1 MSSEN
6 MLIQM
11 THISKS
17 FPGVAALDDV
27 PLELKSGEIHA
38 LLGENGA
45 GKSTLIKILTGV
57 EERDGGSVLLEG
69 APIFPKSPQ
78 DAQKLGISTVYQEVN
93 LCPNLSV
100 AENIYIG
107 REPKKRGSID
117 WKKIN
122 RDSRAL
128 LDRFS
133 LDIDVTKNLDSY
145 SVAVQQMV
153 AIARAVDI
161 SAKVLILDEPTS
173 SLSSVEVEKLFEVM
187 NMLKAQ
193 GMGILFVTHF
203 LDQVYAV
210 SDTITVLRNGRYVG
224 TYAAAELPRTQLVGK
239 MLGKEYAEL
248 DLSSEK
254 EELVGGERESLLEMK
269 QACGPG
275 TISNIDLNI
284 YKGEVLGISG
294 LLGSGRSE
302 IVRLIFGI
310 DRLEQGEMKLNGEK
324 LAGKGPLPAIRRGVA
339 FCPENRKTEGIIGE
353 LSIRENIILALQA
366 KRGMLKAISRA
377 QAERIA
383 DKYIKML
390 EIKTP
395 SQDQRAKNLS
405 GGNQQKVILA
415 RWLATDPQLLML
427 DEPTRGIDV
436 GTKAEIQKIIVGLA
450 EQGMT
455 VVFISSEIDEM
466 LRCCSR
472 MIVLRDRKKVGELSG
487 KEIAESAVMSLI
499 AGGVKNGEDKEA
511 V

>member
-27 PLELKSGEIHA
+27 HFELNRGEIHA

-45 GKSTLIKILTGV
+45 GKSTLIKVLTGV
-57 EERDGGSVLLEG
+57 EERDTGSVFLEG
-69 APIFPKSPQ
+69 IPISPKNPQ
-78 DAQKLGISTVYQEVN
+78 EAQRLGISTVYQEVN

-107 REPKKRGSID
+107 REPKKGGCID
-117 WKKIN
+117 WKTIN
-122 RDSRAL
+122 QKAREL
-128 LDRFS
+128 LFRFN
-133 LDIDVTKNLDSY
+133 LKIDVTKNLDYY
-145 SVAVQQMV
+145 SVAIQQMV
-153 AIARAVDI
+153 AIARAADI

-187 NMLKAQ
+187 SMLKSQ
-193 GMGILFVTHF
+193 GMGIVFVTHF
-203 LDQVYAV
+203 LDQVYAI

-224 TYAAAELPRTQLVGK
+224 TYTTAELPRMQLVGK
-239 MLGKEYAEL
+239 MLGKEYAEF
-248 DLSSEK
+248 DLSAEK
-254 EELVGGERESLLEMK
+254 EELLQADRELLLEMDHTS
-269 QACGPG
+269 GTG
-275 TISNIDLNI
+275 TISEMSLEI
-284 YKGEVLGISG
+284 YKGEVLGLSG

-310 DRLEQGEMKLNGEK
+310 DRLERGEIRLNGKK
-324 LAGKGPLPAIRRGVA
+324 LTGKGPLSTIRRGLA
-339 FCPENRKTEGIIGE
+339 FCPENRKTEGIIGN
-353 LSIRENIILALQA
+353 LSIRENILLALQA
-366 KRGMLKAISRA
+366 KCGMLKAIPRA
-377 QAERIA
+377 EAEQIA
-383 DKYIKML
+383 DEYIKLL

-395 SQDQRAKNLS
+395 SQEQRADNLS

-415 RWLATDPQLLML
+415 RWLATNPQLLML

-436 GTKAEIQKIIVGLA
+436 GTKAEIQKLIVNLA
-450 EQGMT
+450 EKGIT

-466 LRCCSR
+466 IRCCSR
-472 MIVLRDRKKVGELSG
+472 MIVLRDRKKVAELSG
-487 KEIAESAVMSLI
+487 KEISESAVMSCI
-499 AGGVKNGEDKEA
+499 AGGVKDGENKEA